1 MKYHLTKN
9 LREKG
14 KEVEYARFDVTFTVI
29 PHQELSQKDKKK
41 IYKIIRIIHSLGD
54 DDIDEM
60 EDTLYR
66 NMCDED
72 SSWENLLDAV
82 KYKKD
87 EKIS

>member
-1 MKYHLTKN
+1 
-9 LREKG
+9 
-14 KEVEYARFDVTFTVI
+14 
-29 PHQELSQKDKKK
+29 
-41 IYKIIRIIHSLGD
+41 
-54 DDIDEM
+54 M

>member
-9 LREKG
+9 LREKD

-41 IYKIIRIIHSLGD
+41 IYKIIRIIHSLGND
-54 DDIDEM
+54 NIDEI

-72 SSWENLLDAV
+72 GSWENLLDAV
-82 KYKKD
+82 EYNGD